1 MPTPVTTNTP
11 VRNFRIYTGF
21 TKAPDNDV
29 CNLALDV
36 SAALDGHPVFT
47 TPPVTSA
54 QLTALEGTFST
65 DMTAARKLGTDR
77 TLAKTSRAALLDA
90 LVQDALYCQGLA
102 RHDLNT
108 LLTSGYEVVSNNRTP
123 GPLDTPQIDSIDNS
137 VSGQLTVRGGA
148 VMNGR
153 MYQLQFSLDNGATW
167 TNTGANYTSARRMLL
182 TPTTAGKM
190 YLIQI
195 CALGGSTGQ
204 SAWSNPVQ
212 HHGHLKGIFGRF
224 ENDLMQTLPKSA
236 AGVKRFVPAVFVQFI
251 FIRRILRFC

>member
-36 SAALDGHPVFT
+36 SAALTGHPIFT

-77 TLAKTSRAALLDA
+77 TLAKNISRQALLDA

-123 GPLDTPQIDSIDNS
+123 GPLDTPQIAGIDNN

-148 VMNGR
+148 VINGR
-153 MYQLQFSLDNGATW
+153 MYQLQFSLDNGTTW
-167 TNTGANYTSARRMLL
+167 TILGTNYTSARRMLL
-182 TPTTAGKM
+182 TPTTAGKT

-195 CALGGSTGQ
+195 SALGGSTGQ
-204 SAWSNPVQ
+204 SAWSNPVS
-212 HHGHLKGIFGRF
+212 I
-224 ENDLMQTLPKSA
+224 MAT
-236 AGVKRFVPAVFVQFI
+236 
-251 FIRRILRFC
+251 

>member
-1 MPTPVTTNTP
+1 MPTTNTP

-29 CNLALDV
+29 CNLTLDV
-36 SAALDGHPVFT
+36 STALTGHPIFT
-47 TPPVTSA
+47 TPPVTAA
-54 QLTALEGTFST
+54 QLAALEGTFST

-77 TLAKTSRAALLDA
+77 TLAKNISRQALLDA
-90 LVQDALYCQGLA
+90 LVQDALYCQGAA

-123 GPLDTPQIDSIDNS
+123 GPLDTPQIAGIDNS

-148 VMNGR
+148 VLNGR
-153 MYQLQFSLDNGATW
+153 MYQLQFSLDNGVTW
-167 TNTGANYTSARRMLL
+167 TNANVNYTSASRMLL
-182 TPTTAGKM
+182 TPTTAAKT

-204 SAWSNPVQ
+204 SAWSNPVS
-212 HHGHLKGIFGRF
+212 I
-224 ENDLMQTLPKSA
+224 MAT
-236 AGVKRFVPAVFVQFI
+236 
-251 FIRRILRFC
+251 

>member
-1 MPTPVTTNTP
+1 MPTVTNTP
-11 VRNFRIYTGF
+11 IRNFRIYTGF

-29 CNLALDV
+29 CNVALDV

-47 TPPVTSA
+47 TPPFTSA
-54 QLTALEGTFST
+54 QLTTLETAFSA

-77 TLAKTSRAALLDA
+77 TLAKKISRQVLLDG

-108 LLTSGYEVVSNNRTP
+108 LLTSGYEVVSTNRTP

-137 VSGQLTVRGGA
+137 ISGQLMVHGTA
-148 VMNGR
+148 VLNGR

-167 TNTGANYTSARRMLL
+167 TNADINYTSARRMLL
-182 TPTTAGKM
+182 TPTTPGKT
-190 YLIQI
+190 YLVQI

-204 SAWSNPVQ
+204 SAWSNPM
-212 HHGHLKGIFGRF
+212 GI
-224 ENDLMQTLPKSA
+224 MAT
-236 AGVKRFVPAVFVQFI
+236 
-251 FIRRILRFC
+251 

>member
-36 SAALDGHPVFT
+36 SAALTGHPVFT

-77 TLAKTSRAALLDA
+77 TLAKNISRQALLDA

-123 GPLDTPQIDSIDNS
+123 GPLDTPQIVSIDNS

-148 VMNGR
+148 VINGR
-153 MYQLQFSLDNGATW
+153 MYQLQFSLDNGVTW
-167 TNTGANYTSARRMLL
+167 TNADVNYTSASRMLL
-182 TPTTAGKM
+182 TPTTPGKT

-195 CALGGSTGQ
+195 SALGGSTGQ
-204 SAWSNPVQ
+204 SEWSNPVS
-212 HHGHLKGIFGRF
+212 I
-224 ENDLMQTLPKSA
+224 MAT
-236 AGVKRFVPAVFVQFI
+236 
-251 FIRRILRFC
+251 